1 MPITAS
7 YTDSYVKGV
16 LKMFLHKF
24 PDDTNEKS
32 SSDSQ
37 FTIDN
42 TCIKFVGNT
51 CVWYVNF

>member
-24 PDDTNEKS
+24 PDDTNEKK
-32 SSDSQ
+32 
-37 FTIDN
+37 FLRLTIHN
-42 TCIKFVGNT
+42 
-51 CVWYVNF
+51 